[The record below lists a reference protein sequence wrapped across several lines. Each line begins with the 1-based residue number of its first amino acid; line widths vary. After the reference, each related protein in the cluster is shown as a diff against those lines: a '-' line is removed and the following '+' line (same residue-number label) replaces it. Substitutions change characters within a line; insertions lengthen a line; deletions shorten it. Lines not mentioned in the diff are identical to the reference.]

1 MLLAYFWVWSDWN
14 CLPLSLARSLSYCF
28 YLYTYS
34 LIRFLIASVITYLLC
49 SFLQI
54 SSSDNLSLRICHA
67 CISYLNSWQSFKN
80 RCLSAQTKQR
90 SWLEGSPQKVKISSE
105 NSTTAST
112 DNHCDDQQQKQQ
124 QQHDEQSLASSIL
137 EGISTLKKRKSLTV
151 YVSQKQQQ
159 QLCQKET
166 SQAKFASQAHSQSQ
180 PHASASLQMPLLSP
194 SSKSKQPPE
203 RPAEVAATTTSSAT
217 DLTNKPLITKRRYTR
232 HKHSQRKLDLT
243 IPYRSQSQTASTS
256 RCSSKNKRT
265 KYDKKQTQQQQLQQ
279 LQSFAIPAA
288 PGSTSVAATAT
299 ITSCS
304 VSNVSATSATCS
316 STNTL
321 TTSGSDVTSIT
332 STIGGL
338 GLDVDCI
345 AGTSAS
351 TSAACSSA
359 VQQLRLF
366 RRYSYNV
373 KVSYTSCQGVL

>member
-1 MLLAYFWVWSDWN
+1 MF
-14 CLPLSLARSLSYCF
+14 F
-28 YLYTYS
+28 
-34 LIRFLIASVITYLLC
+34 
-49 SFLQI
+49 FLQI

-80 RCLSAQTKQR
+80 RCLSAQAKQR

-112 DNHCDDQQQKQQ
+112 DNHCDDQQQQQKQQQQ

-159 QLCQKET
+159 QQLSQKET
-166 SQAKFASQAHSQSQ
+166 SQAKIASQAHSQSQ
-180 PHASASLQMPLLSP
+180 PHASASASLQMPLLSP
-194 SSKSKQPPE
+194 SLKSKQPE
-203 RPAEVAATTTSSAT
+203 RPAEVAATTTPSAT
-217 DLTNKPLITKRRYTR
+217 DLTNKPLLITKRRYTR

-243 IPYRSQSQTASTS
+243 IQYRSQSQTASTS
-256 RCSSKNKRT
+256 RCCSKNKRS